1 MYVCLIDSKRRSE
14 DSNRSLLNKRQPQ
27 QDRFRALE
35 KESVQLRLLFIKTAP
50 VGIFASPFGI
60 SKCNGILFR

>member
-14 DSNRSLLNKRQPQ
+14 DSNRSFLNKQQPQ
-27 QDRFRALE
+27 QDRFRVLE
-35 KESVQLRLLFIKTAP
+35 MESVLLRLLFIKKAP

-60 SKCNGILFR
+60 SKWYGILFG